1 MFLKGNILN
10 KSQWMGIA
18 AVFMAFVMALN
29 PVPVLAEEGNSDD
42 VIFFFDGDG
51 NESTIGSTNGN
62 TSSGNTSSGGV
73 VEGRA
78 AEIIGEN
85 EVWAFVDKE
94 ELRPLV
100 DVDALREKIDVDAI
114 RESIDRE
121 KLKAEIDGSALL
133 KGISEE
139 ELKQEFVERKQKG
152 EFFAIDEETIV
163 LEDGREIS
171 SFKIKLPEQ
180 SEQDQSEEEKSVQN
194 HPVDVT
200 NVQLPVIG
208 EDSPFDFII
217 DPLGLIYLT
226 DAAKYGGGRVEEG
239 ATILFRNSEGEYDF
253 SHKSDMLKVVNK
265 SNIPVKLVITA
276 SISNPDAIAIVGS
289 EYDLFGDQPSIYMAL
304 EDEDGVDTVITGD
317 GEAVIE
323 TVLDAA
329 ADETYVYEYNTETG
343 TYEYYMAEDAEN
355 TEFPSF
361 SFGLTACSNT
371 EANWDDVDVRPI
383 VSVNW
388 KFEPVLTDWDLLFA
402 EQDAEEYAAFKLVKL
417 NELVDARLEELLEE
431 KVEELKELELQQLI
445 EDELL
450 ILAGEKLAEI
460 HAETGEE
467 AIEETGTGA
476 GNDTGVETGAGSGTD
491 TGAESV
497 IDNAVGNTVGDIG
510 GDTQPE
516 VIGDEVIIIED
527 GAVPE
532 AASVLGASRE
542 EVFFFETPDE
552 NGDF

>member
-10 KSQWMGIA
+10 KSQWMGITA
-18 AVFMAFVMALN
+18 LIMAFIIAFN
-29 PVPVLAEEGNSDD
+29 PVSVLAEEGGSDETILFFSDD
-42 VIFFFDGDG
+42 GTETVMGGSAIG
-51 NESTIGSTNGN
+51 NTTGSTTGT
-62 TSSGNTSSGGV
+62 TSEGGT

-78 AEIIGEN
+78 AEIISED

-100 DVDALREKIDVDAI
+100 DVDALREKIDVDAL

-133 KGISEE
+133 MGISEE

-226 DAAKYGGGRVEEG
+226 DAARYGGGRVEEG
-239 ATILFRNSEGEYDF
+239 ATVIFRNSEGEYDF
-253 SHKSDMLKVVNK
+253 SHKSDVLKVVNR
-265 SNIPVKLVITA
+265 SNVPVKLVVTA
-276 SISNPDAIAIVGS
+276 SISNPDAIALVGS
-289 EYDLFGDQPSIYMAL
+289 KDDLSGDQPGIYMAL
-304 EDEDGVDTVITGD
+304 EDEKGTETVITD
-317 GEAVIE
+317 DNDAVIE

-329 ADETYVYEYNTETG
+329 PDETYAYEYNTETG
-343 TYEYYMAEDAEN
+343 NYEYHMADGAEN

-361 SFGLTACSNT
+361 GFGLTACCNT
-371 EANWDDVDVRPI
+371 EANWNDVDARPI
-383 VSVNW
+383 ISVNW
-388 KFEPVLTDWDLLFA
+388 KFEPVLTDWDRLFA
-402 EQDAEEYAAFKLVKL
+402 EQDAKEYAAFKLIKL
-417 NELVDARLEELLEE
+417 NELVDAKLEELLEE
-431 KVEELKELELQQLI
+431 KAEELKEQELQRLI
-445 EDELL
+445 EDQLL
-450 ILAGEKLAEI
+450 ILATEKLAEKT
-460 HAETGEE
+460 AEISSEAGTGNSAE
-467 AIEETGTGA
+467 AGTDNSAETGTGNSAETGTGNSAETGTERTTDNSA
-476 GNDTGVETGAGSGTD
+476 GNTEGST
-491 TGAESV
+491 T
-497 IDNAVGNTVGDIG
+497 
-510 GDTQPE
+510 GDTQSDTGGDVVLPE
-516 VIGDEVIIIED
+516 NQDEEIII
-527 GAVPE
+527 
-532 AASVLGASRE
+532 
-542 EVFFFETPDE
+542 FETPDD
-552 NGDF
+552 NGG